1 MYFSDFFLI
10 SWQINYFFTALNTK
24 EISLEI
30 RKRLQIDSET
40 SDALFSSFV
49 NALKEEM
56 LSGNSLSI
64 PSFGIFEARRKKE
77 RISIN
82 PVTKQRLLSPPK
94 QSLAF
99 KMSAILKDKL
109 NQ

>member
-1 MYFSDFFLI
+1 M
-10 SWQINYFFTALNTK
+10 NTK
-24 EISLEI
+24 EITSEI
-30 RKRLQIDSET
+30 RKRLQLDAET
-40 SDALFSSFV
+40 TDALFSSFV
-49 NALKEEM
+49 DCLKEE
-56 LSGNSLSI
+56 LLNGNSVSI
-64 PSFGIFEARRKKE
+64 PSFGILEARRKKE

-99 KMSAILKDKL
+99 KVSAILKDKL